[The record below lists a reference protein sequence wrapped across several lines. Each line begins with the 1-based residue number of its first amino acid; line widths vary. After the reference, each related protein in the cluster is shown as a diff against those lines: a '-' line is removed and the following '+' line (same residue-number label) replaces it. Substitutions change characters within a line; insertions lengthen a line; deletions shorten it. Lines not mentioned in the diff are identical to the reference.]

1 MFRGLI
7 KALIA
12 FFCGGITNA
21 HSQDI
26 HPMNVLFIGNSFTHM
41 NSMPL
46 MFERL
51 AISKNIKINVLM
63 SAKSNHTIEMH
74 SKRPELYED
83 ISKAKWDYVVLQGFS
98 RELSYGTEHID
109 TAVIPY
115 FQKIVDTLYTN
126 NPCVKLLLYMTW
138 GYENGYAYMN
148 EIGTYDDMSAAI
160 ESGYRYLAEKYNI
173 AIVPVGNVWKEIRK
187 DYPEYN
193 LYQKDQHHPSKVGSY
208 LVASSFYS
216 AIFRSS
222 PEGGYAAGLDEKIA
236 LNIQR
241 TAYNY
246 IKNNLKEYKLD
257 SNIVDVSYKFTK
269 QGKYEAVC
277 SANYPNALSIKW
289 DFGDDSPVREEAR
302 TVYHYKTYGSY
313 KIKLT
318 IEDACGERIIYK
330 NVTFKDPYKP
340 KAPTESKPAVKDT
353 SIKKRI

>member
-1 MFRGLI
+1 MFRGFI

-12 FFCGGITNA
+12 FFCGGVTTA

-51 AISKNIKINVLM
+51 AISKSIKINVLM
-63 SAKSNHTIEMH
+63 SAKSNHTFEMH
-74 SKRPELYED
+74 SERPDLYED

-115 FQKIVDTLYTN
+115 FQKIVDTLYKN

-148 EIGTYDDMSAAI
+148 EIGTYEEMSEAI
-160 ESGYRYLAEKYNI
+160 ESGYRYLANKYNI
-173 AIVPVGNVWKEIRK
+173 AIVPVGDVWKEIRK
-187 DYPEYN
+187 DYPEYG
-193 LYQKDQHHPSKVGSY
+193 LYQKDQHHPSKIGSY

-241 TAYNY
+241 TAYSY
-246 IKNNLKEYKLD
+246 IKSHLAENRLD
-257 SNIVDVSYKFTK
+257 SNIVDVSYKYTK
-269 QGKYEAVC
+269 QGKYEVVC
-277 SANYPNALSIKW
+277 YANYPNALSIKW
-289 DFGDDSPVREEAR
+289 DFGDSSPVIDEAR
-302 TVYHYKTYGSY
+302 YVHYYKTFGDY

-330 NVTFKDPYKP
+330 NVYFKEPLKP
-340 KAPTESKPAVKDT
+340 KPPTEPKPTVKDT